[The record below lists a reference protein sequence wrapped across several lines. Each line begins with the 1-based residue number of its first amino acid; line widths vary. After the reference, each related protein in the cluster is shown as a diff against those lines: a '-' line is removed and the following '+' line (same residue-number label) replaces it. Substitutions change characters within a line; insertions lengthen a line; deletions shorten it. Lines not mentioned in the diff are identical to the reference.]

1 MAICVAAR
9 RGLIVVAAV
18 VAAVP
23 LGINARA
30 VALQSFAA
38 GIGVIVE
45 PVVPLLALTAAA
57 VGAVVLVQAVALI
70 PAQRARR
77 TVAVT
82 DLAAD

>member
-1 MAICVAAR
+1 
-9 RGLIVVAAV
+9 
-18 VAAVP
+18 
-23 LGINARA
+23 
-30 VALQSFAA
+30 
-38 GIGVIVE
+38 VIVE

>member
-9 RGLIVVAAV
+9 RGLIVVAV
-18 VAAVP
+18 VP
-23 LGINARA
+23 LGI
-30 VALQSFAA
+30 ALGRWLYQSFAA
-38 GIGVIVE
+38 GIGVIIE
-45 PVVPLLALTAAA
+45 PVVPLLALTAAV